1 MARPSKL
8 TPELQAEMEKL
19 FATGCTIET
28 ACAMVGLGIST
39 FHNWMVLGKEGGSG
53 NGKYM
58 EFWDVIKKAQAVPL
72 TESIAIVRKA
82 ARPLFDEVIK
92 PDGTV
97 ERSLVNGGSWQAAA
111 WILERKDPK
120 HYAKRTYHKIE
131 GLDDFVKWCEKNTRT
146 PGDLFQQ
153 MIQAIEEEEREL
165 ASVDA
170 SGTDSD

>member
-1 MARPSKL
+1 MARKSKL
-8 TPELQAEMEKL
+8 TPELQAEMVQL
-19 FATGCTIET
+19 FSTGVTIKT
-28 ACAMVGLGIST
+28 ACDYVGISQQT
-39 FHNWMVLGKEGGSG
+39 YNNWMRKGEGAKSG
-53 NGKYM
+53 ACFDFFHG
-58 EFWDVIKKAQAVPL
+58 IKKAQAIPL

-82 ARPLFDEVIK
+82 ARPLFKDVYDEQGQVI
-92 PDGTV
+92 GR
-97 ERSLVNGGSWQAAA
+97 ELVNGGSWQAAA

-120 HYAKRTYHKIE
+120 NYARRTYHKIE
-131 GLDDFVKWCEKNTRT
+131 GLDEFVKWCEKNNRT